1 MYHEIK
7 PMIKGAAI
15 GAAVGTACYM
25 ISKSP
30 DRKKRTLKRSTGK
43 AIKAIGS
50 AVDCFSS
57 MIG

>member
-1 MYHEIK
+1 MEIK

-57 MIG
+57 MIV